1 MMFGLHM
8 FNEMEKIQREMD
20 QFFCGLGAHSAHA
33 RLSAS
38 DDFKVKNVEG
48 GYQVKATLPGIDV
61 EKLEIKVLGRRVQV
75 SGEPA
80 DTEQDNNITWHRRE
94 RARGSFSKA
103 LMLPAE
109 IDSEKVEAEY
119 KHGILTIS
127 LPKAASALPK
137 KIDVKVG

>member
-20 QFFCGLGAHSAHA
+20 QLLGGLGANSALS
-33 RLSAS
+33 RLAAAG
-38 DDFKVKNVEG
+38 DFKLKNVEG
-48 GYQVKATLPGIDV
+48 GYQVEATLPGIDV
-61 EKLEIKVLGRRVQV
+61 ETLEIKVLGRRLQV

-80 DTEQDNNITWHRRE
+80 GTGHDENITWHRRE
-94 RARGSFSKA
+94 RARGAFSRT

-109 IDSEKVEAEY
+109 IDSEKVEAQY
-119 KHGILTIS
+119 INGVLSIL

-137 KIDVKVG
+137 RIDVKAG